1 MKCDGTISDPKAHV
15 MGLAYLSDSHLLGTS
30 VIASGHRF
38 SDVSMMVSLDHSIY
52 FHHPVK
58 ADEWLMHCIES
69 PWSGQE
75 RGLVV
80 GRFYNQ
86 DKVHIATVVQEGLL
100 RLSDKAKSKKLAQ
113 AAKL

>member
-1 MKCDGTISDPKAHV
+1 

-30 VIASGHRF
+30 VIAAGYRF
-38 SDVSMMVSLDHSIY
+38 PDVSMMVSLDHSIY

-58 ADEWLMHCIES
+58 ADEWLMHCVES

-75 RGLVV
+75 RGLTI

-86 DKVHIATVVQEGLL
+86 DKVHIATVMQEGVL
-100 RLSDKAKSKKLAQ
+100 RLSDEVKSKILAEEAKAKL
-113 AAKL
+113 